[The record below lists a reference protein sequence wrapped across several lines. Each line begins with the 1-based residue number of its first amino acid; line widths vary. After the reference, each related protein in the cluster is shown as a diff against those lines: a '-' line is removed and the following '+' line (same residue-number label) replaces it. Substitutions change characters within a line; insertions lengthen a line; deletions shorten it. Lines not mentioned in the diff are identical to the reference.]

1 MQLDRPA
8 TGSSPGSPP
17 FSETRTARYGRSA
30 DVDTSTV
37 GDRVVLY
44 HRVTGSALVLNPT
57 ATWLWQLL
65 TTSRD
70 RTARLWD
77 ARTGQPLG
85 GPLHHAIRQTYPAVS
100 QDQAGTDVRALI
112 DELLRHQVITTDP

>member
-17 FSETRTARYGRSA
+17 FGETRTARYGRSA

-70 RTARLWD
+70 MEELVA
-77 ARTGQPLG
+77 
-85 GPLHHAIRQTYPAVS
+85 AIRQTYPAVS
-100 QDQAGTDVRALI
+100 QDQARTDVRALI
-112 DELLRHQVITTDP
+112 DELLRHQVIATDP